1 MPEFILDTTVL
12 SNFAAAGIMELL
24 PKVYGQTTYTTAEV
38 LNELK
43 QGVKRGYSYL
53 EAAVNAV
60 EGPKRWVKLAVLQS
74 VNERQ
79 LAQEFGEFV
88 DPGES
93 SCLVLAISRDMV
105 LATDDIAAR
114 RVATRRNVSLT
125 GTLGLMIE
133 IVRQEVMTLERA
145 NEIFKGSFRK
155 KLQARPV
162 RIYHTESMFW
172 VITI

>member
-1 MPEFILDTTVL
+1 MPEFILDSTVL

-24 PKVYGQTTYTTAEV
+24 PKLYGQKVHTTAEV

-60 EGPKRWVKLAVLQS
+60 EGPKCWVKLAVLQS
-74 VNERQ
+74 VDEQQ
-79 LAQEFGEFV
+79 LAQEFGEFL

-93 SCLVLAISRDMV
+93 SCLVLAVSRDMV

-114 RVATRRNVSLT
+114 KLAARRNVSLT
-125 GTLGLMIE
+125 GTLGMLIE
-133 IVRQEVMTLERA
+133 LVKQETMTLEKA
-145 NEIFKGSFRK
+145 NAILSRMIEQGYRSPCERLDELI
-155 KLQARPV
+155 
-162 RIYHTESMFW
+162 
-172 VITI
+172 

>member
-43 QGVKRGYSYL
+43 QGVKRGYSHL

-60 EGPKRWVKLAVLQS
+60 EGPKRWVQLAVLQS
-74 VNERQ
+74 VDEQQ
-79 LAQEFGEFV
+79 LAQEFGEFL

-93 SCLVLAISRDMV
+93 SCLVLAISRDMI

-114 RVATRRNVSLT
+114 RSATRRSVSLT
-125 GTLGLMIE
+125 GTLGLLIELVKQQVITLEKANAVLSRMIE
-133 IVRQEVMTLERA
+133 QGYRSPCERLD
-145 NEIFKGSFRK
+145 ELI
-155 KLQARPV
+155 
-162 RIYHTESMFW
+162 
-172 VITI
+172 